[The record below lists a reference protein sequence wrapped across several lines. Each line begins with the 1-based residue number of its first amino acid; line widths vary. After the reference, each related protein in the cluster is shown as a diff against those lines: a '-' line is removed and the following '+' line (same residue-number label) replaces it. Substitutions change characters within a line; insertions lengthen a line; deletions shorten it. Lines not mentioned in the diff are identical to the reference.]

1 LENRI
6 ISNSNKN
13 FNTHDYFMGEALKE
27 AKKAYK
33 KAETPIGCVIVKDNI
48 IVARGHNEK
57 EIKQD
62 PTLHAEMTA
71 IRKAGKK
78 LNSWR
83 LTDCDM
89 YVTLEPCPMCAG
101 ALIQARIRKL
111 YIGATDPKAGAVG
124 SVINLM
130 EIEKFN
136 HKVEVQY
143 GMLENECSQIL
154 KDFFKELRARKN
166 K

>member
-1 LENRI
+1 
-6 ISNSNKN
+6 
-13 FNTHDYFMGEALKE
+13 MGEALKE

-48 IVARGHNEK
+48 IIARGHNEK

-143 GMLENECSQIL
+143 GILENECSQIL
-154 KDFFKELRARKN
+154 KDFFKELRARKS